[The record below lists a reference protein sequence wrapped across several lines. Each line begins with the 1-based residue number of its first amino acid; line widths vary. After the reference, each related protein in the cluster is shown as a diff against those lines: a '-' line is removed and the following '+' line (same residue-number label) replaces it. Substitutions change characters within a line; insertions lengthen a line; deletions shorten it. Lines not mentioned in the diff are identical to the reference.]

1 MKQETN
7 MLDMAY
13 ETLIET
19 ILADRYMEDSEYNRV
34 SWRIGWVLSINNE
47 YYINWEDIVLI
58 HEEEISIEEFI
69 ERHEAT
75 IKSKFTT
82 PMYHYF
88 VLGKKEY

>member
-7 MLDMAY
+7 MLDIAY
-13 ETLIET
+13 NTLIEA
-19 ILADRYMEDSEYNRV
+19 ILADRDMIEADYNRV
-34 SWRIGWVLSINNE
+34 AWRIGWVLSIDDE
-47 YYINWEDIVLI
+47 YYINWEDLVLI
-58 HEEEISIEEFI
+58 HEQEISIEQFI